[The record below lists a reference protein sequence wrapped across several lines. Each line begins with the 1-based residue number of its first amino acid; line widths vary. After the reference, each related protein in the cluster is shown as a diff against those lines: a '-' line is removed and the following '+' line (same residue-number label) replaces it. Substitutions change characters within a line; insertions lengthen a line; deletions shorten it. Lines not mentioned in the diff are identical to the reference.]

1 MVPQGGGLRS
11 YFIFIS
17 VGFCGGLDGKE
28 PAMWETWVRSL
39 GWEDTLEE
47 GMKTHSSTLL
57 PGKSHKQRSLAGFS
71 PWGR

>member
-11 YFIFIS
+11 HFIFIS

-47 GMKTHSSTLL
+47 GMKTHSSI
-57 PGKSHKQRSLAGFS
+57 LA
-71 PWGR
+71 